1 MSENSPKHIDN
12 SSPFEEL
19 FHWILLEG
27 VGVLFLL
34 IAFAF
39 ILASSVKLIRGNRIP
54 GAKCIFASV
63 FLGLP
68 SSIANI
74 ALDYIGIETDLYV
87 EAILNIIHAA
97 LFLVGAY
104 GFWRLTKYATHRN
117 ANPSLSSDAPVS

>member
-1 MSENSPKHIDN
+1 MTKNSTKYIES

-27 VGVLFLL
+27 LGVLFLL

-39 ILASSVKLIRGNRIP
+39 ILASSIKLMRGNIIP

-63 FLGLP
+63 ILGLP

-74 ALDYIGIETDLYV
+74 ALEYIGIETDLYV
-87 EAILNIIHAA
+87 EAILNIVHAA

-104 GFWRLTKYATHRN
+104 GFWRLTKYATHRS
-117 ANPSLSSDAPVS
+117 ANPSLNSDTPVN